1 MSESN
6 NKPLR
11 FAALVRVSTDEQEEE
26 GNSLAVQRDECEADV
41 ERMGGV
47 IVGWYGG
54 QEHATPGWDKPE
66 LDRLLAD
73 AARNKF
79 DAVIVNKTDRWS
91 RDNKKS
97 DEGVEVFLRHGV
109 RFFVRTRE
117 YDLADEDDEFTLG
130 LDVLIGKR
138 WARSM
143 ARRSL
148 KSRVRRA
155 REDNVPTSGRLPY
168 GRTYDHPKSKRHP
181 RGTGTGWGVDPAK
194 RAVVADVAARYL
206 AGESLA
212 ALADEYDINHSF
224 LCKVLREQC
233 GTEWVVKYRSKRG
246 DLCET
251 VPMTVPRLLP
261 EETIK
266 AVRARLEAKRTYLR
280 KGGVRVNDYLL
291 SGFVFCAECRHALC
305 GKPDR
310 NGVLHYAHTH
320 AGAANACPLR
330 PRPYVKAALLEEKV
344 LRLLFDTFGSP
355 AHLEKAMG
363 AAMPDHDKALAKKA
377 RLEKELAAAEQ
388 ALARVVDAVADG
400 LLSRDE
406 AAAKLGSLRSRRDG
420 LRKGLDELGE
430 ELAGADLDAVAW
442 YVDCFKRGDGLGHAL
457 VVIGEPDVRTD
468 EHGNVWSG
476 PPLGGND
483 LATFLSMTRAHERAL
498 VEAVFTGTLR
508 CGDPPG
514 VYVCLAR
521 DARPYGRHNWG
532 FKCRGLVPFELY
544 VSRFQ
549 SSPRTCSPC

>member
-1 MSESN
+1 MTSTG
-6 NKPLR
+6 KLR
-11 FAALVRVSTDEQEEE
+11 FAVLVRVSTEEQDEE
-26 GNSLAVQRDECEADV
+26 GNSLAVQTDECEADV
-41 ERMGGV
+41 ERLGGV
-47 IVGWYGG
+47 IVARYGG
-54 QEHATPGWDKPE
+54 QEHGTEGWDKPE
-66 LDRLLAD
+66 VDRLIAD
-73 AARNKF
+73 AGKGLF

-97 DEGVEVFLRHGV
+97 DEGVEAFLRHGI

-117 YDLADEDDEFTLG
+117 YDLGDEDDEFSLG

-155 REDNVPTSGRLPY
+155 REDNVPTSGRLPF
-168 GRTYDHPKSKRHP
+168 GRTYDHPRGKRHP

-194 RAVVADVAARYL
+194 QALVADVAARYL
-206 AGESLA
+206 AGESLK
-212 ALADEYDINHSF
+212 ALADEYDLNHSF

-233 GTEWVVKYRSKRG
+233 GSEWKVEYRSKRG

-261 EETIK
+261 EETIR
-266 AVRARLEAKRTYLR
+266 AVGARLEAKRTYLR
-280 KGGVRVNDYLL
+280 KGGRKVHDYLL
-291 SGFVFCAECRHALC
+291 SGFVFCATCGHALC

-310 NGVLHYAHTH
+310 HGVLHYAHTH
-320 AGAANACPLR
+320 HDASRLCPAR
-330 PRPYVKAALLEEKV
+330 PRPYVRAAPLEEKV

-355 AHLEKAMG
+355 AHLEKAVG
-363 AAMPDHDKALAKKA
+363 AAVPDRDRLLARKAKKD
-377 RLEKELAAAEQ
+377 RELAAAEKS
-388 ALARVVDAVADG
+388 LARVVDAIADG

-406 AAAKLGSLRSRRDG
+406 AAAKLGKLRSHRDG
-420 LRKGLDELGE
+420 LRKDLDALALELS
-430 ELAGADLDAVAW
+430 GADLDTVAR
-442 YVDCFKRGDGLGHAL
+442 YVDVFKRRDGRGHA
-457 VVIGEPDVRTD
+457 VVVSGEPDERTD
-468 EHGNVWSG
+468 EHGNVWRGS
-476 PPLGGND
+476 PLGGNN
-483 LATFLSMTRAHERAL
+483 LATRLSMTRADERAL

-514 VYVCLAR
+514 VYVCLTG

-532 FKCRGLVPFELY
+532 FKLRGLLPFELY

-549 SSPRTCSPC
+549 S